1 MNRQHSVTVLL
12 AVLLASFAAS
22 DASAQ
27 QSNRVFVSQREGED
41 KARCGGIDKPCA
53 TFSFAVTR
61 ALAGGRVMV
70 LDSGEYGPVTITK
83 SLTIEAP
90 EGVFALISRPTAPAS
105 SAVEID
111 AGVDDVV
118 TLRGLTMS
126 SNPSMGVWGVRLTS
140 GRVLHV
146 EKCTFDG
153 FQMGVEVF
161 PFSGEHDIF
170 VTGSVFRGNGY
181 GVRFIQAGTAAVR
194 GTVDR
199 CTLER
204 NDIGITV
211 ADGVV
216 ASIRNCTIAGNRM
229 SGVEVGSS
237 VATFTEFN
245 VESCLISGSDTGVAF
260 LNANTRGRMS
270 NTTVVNNR
278 VGLSVCCTGDEL
290 LSRGNNTIEGNTI
303 DGSFTG
309 AFAAK

>member
-1 MNRQHSVTVLL
+1 MNRRHPVHVWL
-12 AVLLASFAAS
+12 AVLLASFATSA
-22 DASAQ
+22 ASAQ
-27 QSNRVFVSQREGED
+27 QLDRVFVSQREGGD
-41 KARCGGIDKPCA
+41 NARCGGIDKPCA
-53 TFSFAVTR
+53 TFAFAATR

-90 EGVFALISRPTAPAS
+90 EGVFALISRPTAPAR
-105 SAVEID
+105 SAVEVD

-126 SNPSMGVWGVRLTS
+126 SNPPMGVWGVRLTS

-170 VTGSVFRGNGY
+170 VTGSVFRGNGD
-181 GVRFIQAGTAAVR
+181 GVRFVQAGTSSVR

-204 NDIGITV
+204 NFVGIGIH
-211 ADGVV
+211 DGAVV
-216 ASIRNCTIAGNRM
+216 SIRNCTIAGNIM
-229 SGVEVGSS
+229 YGLEVGSS

-245 VESCLISGSDTGVAF
+245 VESCLISGSDTAVWF
-260 LNANTRGRMS
+260 DNANTRGRMS
-270 NTTVVNNR
+270 NTTVVNNL
-278 VGLSVCCTGDEL
+278 VGLSGLGIGREL
-290 LSRGNNTIEGNTI
+290 LSRGNNTVEGNTI

-309 AFAAK
+309 TFLAK